1 MPARIDEFAAAA
13 YLPASLHLC
22 RKAGFSDLARMTNGR
37 DDRRQST
44 RAHRRAM
51 RWVLCC
57 LMLSCFGGCTMLLT
71 LPVPEDPQSFLKAVE
86 TAPDS
91 VALEIFQVRVPAT
104 DEEMDA
110 QLWQAAD
117 EQRLDLDVRHELI
130 RNGFRAGVLGG
141 SVPDSLATYLKLESE
156 MPENSAERVITG
168 QMADPSVTRRVVQLD
183 RNDSATIQVTSLR
196 DKLNVLMNEDGG
208 LRGRSYEQVQ
218 AVYSMRA
225 EAIEGQRVDLR
236 LTPELQHGEL
246 RNRYAGSDQGI
257 FLVTPSRERELY
269 DQLELSV
276 ELTPGELLVVG
287 GLPDASGSL
296 GHAFHAEG
304 QRGPAELKLVLVR
317 LVEVP
322 GSEILADSDF

>member
-1 MPARIDEFAAAA
+1 
-13 YLPASLHLC
+13 
-22 RKAGFSDLARMTNGR
+22 
-37 DDRRQST
+37 
-44 RAHRRAM
+44 
-51 RWVLCC
+51 
-57 LMLSCFGGCTMLLT
+57 MLLT

>member
-1 MPARIDEFAAAA
+1 
-13 YLPASLHLC
+13 
-22 RKAGFSDLARMTNGR
+22 MTTGR
-37 DDRRQST
+37 DDRRLST
-44 RAHRRAM
+44 RARGGFLARC
-51 RWVLCC
+51 LCC
-57 LMLSCFGGCTMLLT
+57 LLLSGLGGCSLLLT
-71 LPVPEDPQSFLKAVE
+71 MPMPEDPQSFLKSVE

-104 DEEMDA
+104 DEELDA
-110 QLWQAAD
+110 ELWQTVD
-117 EQRLDLDVRHELI
+117 EQRLDLDVRHGLI

-141 SVPDSLATYLKLESE
+141 SVPDSLAVYLKLESE
-156 MPENSAERVITG
+156 MPETKAERVITG
-168 QMADPSVTRRVVQLD
+168 NTADPTVTRRVVQLD
-183 RNDSATIQVTSLR
+183 RSDSATIQVSGLR
-196 DKLNVLMNEDGG
+196 DKLNVLMNEEGG

-225 EAIEGQRVDLR
+225 EAIAGQRVTLR

-269 DQLELSV
+269 DKLELNV
-276 ELTPGELLVVG
+276 EMTPGELLVVG

-296 GHAFHAEG
+296 GHAFHAES

-322 GSEILADSDF
+322 GSEILAETDF

>member
-1 MPARIDEFAAAA
+1 
-13 YLPASLHLC
+13 L
-22 RKAGFSDLARMTNGR
+22 
-37 DDRRQST
+37 
-44 RAHRRAM
+44 
-51 RWVLCC
+51 
-57 LMLSCFGGCTMLLT
+57 LLT

-104 DEEMDA
+104 DHALDA
-110 QLWQAAD
+110 QLWQAVD
-117 EQRLDLDVRHELI
+117 EQRLDIDVRHELI

-141 SVPDSLATYLKLESE
+141 TVPDSLAKYLKLKSE
-156 MPENSAERVITG
+156 MPDTQAARLITG
-168 QMADPSVTRRVVQLD
+168 QSADPTVTRRIVQLS
-183 RNDSATIQVTSLR
+183 RSELATIQVTDLR
-196 DKLNVLMNEDGG
+196 NKLNVLMNDAGG
-208 LRGRSYEQVQ
+208 LRGRSYKQVQ

-225 EAIEGQRVDLR
+225 EAVAGQRVVLR

-269 DQLELSV
+269 DQLELNV
-276 ELTPGELLVVG
+276 EMAAGEILVVG

-296 GHAFHAEG
+296 GHAFHAENR
-304 QRGPAELKLVLVR
+304 RGPAELKLVLVR

-322 GSEILADSDF
+322 GSEILANVAP